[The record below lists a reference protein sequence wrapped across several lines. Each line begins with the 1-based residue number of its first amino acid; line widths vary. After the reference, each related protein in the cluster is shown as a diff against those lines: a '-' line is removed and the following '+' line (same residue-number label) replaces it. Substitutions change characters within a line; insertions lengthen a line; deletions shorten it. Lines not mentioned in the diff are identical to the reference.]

1 MTKIEVLFKV
11 KNQVIVCEPNDLSI
25 DHIIVI
31 KKIISEEY
39 SCTCDEIDVEFKKTT
54 ILSEYDVSDEGMYNF
69 TDGYPKLV
77 TKVKLLPFNFE
88 IGSDEHLDAINDG
101 TILDYLIFC

>member
-25 DHIIVI
+25 DHINEI

-39 SCTCDEIDVEFKKTT
+39 FCTCDEIDVEFKKTT
-54 ILSEYDVSDEGMYNF
+54 ILSGLEVNEMGMFVFDNYL
-69 TDGYPKLV
+69 DQV
-77 TKVKLLPFNFE
+77 TKIKLLPFNFE